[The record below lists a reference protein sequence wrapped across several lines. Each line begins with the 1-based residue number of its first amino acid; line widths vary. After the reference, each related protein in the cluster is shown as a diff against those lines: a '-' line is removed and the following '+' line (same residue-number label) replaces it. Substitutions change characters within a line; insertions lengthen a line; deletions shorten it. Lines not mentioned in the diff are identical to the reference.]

1 MTKPWWG
8 KETTPEQTSHIVRG
22 SGPSRQQPELVKSSR
37 DSVSA
42 EVRSRINSYTPEW
55 TNLRPGDAGIAL
67 VQLFGEQTEP
77 VLERINKLPEKSF
90 VEFLRIAGVEPL
102 TALSAS
108 AMLEFQ
114 VSDGAPQSVLVGKGF
129 QVGARPADGEGD
141 LVVFE
146 TERSLFAAPAK
157 IAEMHVE
164 EGALFLEVS
173 AGENSSFLPFGK
185 KAIPGRAL
193 HIGLSGEAV
202 PGPFITLGF
211 RVAAPAQEP
220 PPVASG
226 GIAPLSIPPA
236 PLLRWEVL
244 DGNEYEPADV
254 IFDETGGLLRSG
266 IVELRLPRQW
276 RKGRPDGLQG
286 DTPLRWLRLRIV
298 FGQYAKSPS
307 LSFIKLNMAQAIA
320 ARTIRNEILEH
331 VTAITNVAQRFGNT
345 RMRVNQTPV
354 LAGSLILEVD
364 EGGFDLGPTLGEL
377 PEETDGAVDQ
387 GATSK
392 AKRWQEVDDLSQFG
406 PDDRVYL
413 LDRASGEVT
422 FGDGINGQSV
432 PVGFRNVR
440 AVSYRV
446 GGGAGG
452 AVQAEAVSTMV
463 TSIPFITGVTNP
475 LPASGGSDAES
486 QKNTMRRGPQEI
498 RARGRAVTVADYALM
513 ALRAQGARVLRAHA
527 ISGLHPSFPGL
538 PIPGVVGVFVV
549 PPERNEGP
557 PMPDELTL
565 RAVSQFL
572 SKELAPVGVEVV
584 AAAPT
589 YYRVRAEVS
598 IIIDPAVNVGD
609 AARRVTKCLDNYLH
623 PLRGGDDGEGW
634 PFGGTLQYLAI
645 QRRLITTVQGIRA
658 VPRLNLVVNGIRLA
672 NCTDFSIPAYSLFWP
687 EGHEVVAVDPKE
699 AL

>member
-1 MTKPWWG
+1 
-8 KETTPEQTSHIVRG
+8 
-22 SGPSRQQPELVKSSR
+22 VKSAR
-37 DSVSA
+37 DWVSA
-42 EVRSRINSYTPEW
+42 EARSRIISYTPEW
-55 TNLRPGDAGIAL
+55 TNLRQGDAGLAL
-67 VQLFGEQTEP
+67 VQLFGELAEP
-77 VLERINKLPEKSF
+77 ILERVNRLPEKSF

-108 AMLEFQ
+108 AMLEFK
-114 VSDGAPQSVLVGKGF
+114 VSDGAPQSVLVAKGF
-129 QVGARPADGEGD
+129 QVGARPASGEGD

-157 IAEMHVE
+157 IEEMHVQ
-164 EGALFLEVS
+164 EGALFLEVNTNGGEG
-173 AGENSSFLPFGK
+173 AGFLPFGK

-211 RVAAPAQEP
+211 RVAAPSQES

-226 GIAPLSIPPA
+226 GVAPLAIPPA
-236 PLLRWEVL
+236 PLLRWDVL
-244 DGNEYEPADV
+244 DGAEYQPADV
-254 IFDETGGLLRSG
+254 IVDETGGLLRTG
-266 IVELRLPRQW
+266 IIELRLPRQW

-286 DTPLRWLRLRIV
+286 DAPLRWLRLRIV
-298 FGQYAKSPS
+298 FGQYVKSPS

-320 ARTIRNEILEH
+320 ARTIRNEALEH
-331 VTAITNVAQRFGNT
+331 VTAITNVAQRIRNT
-345 RMRVNQTPV
+345 RMRVSQTPV

-364 EGGFDLGPTLGEL
+364 EGGFDLGPALGEENEDGL
-377 PEETDGAVDQ
+377 QTEETGGAADL
-387 GATSK
+387 GATGK
-392 AKRWQEVDDLSQFG
+392 AKRWREVDDLSQYG
-406 PDDRVYL
+406 PDDRVYV

-432 PVGFRNVR
+432 PLGFRNVR

-452 AVQAEAVSTMV
+452 AVQAEAVSTML

-486 QKNTMRRGPQEI
+486 QKSTMRRGPQEI

-513 ALRAQGARVLRAHA
+513 ALRAQGARVERAHA

-557 PMPDELTL
+557 PTPDEATL
-565 RAVSQFL
+565 RAVSQYL
-572 SKELAPVGVEVV
+572 SRELAPAGVEVV

-589 YYRVRAEVS
+589 FYRVRAEVS
-598 IIIDPAVNVGD
+598 IIIDPAVDVGD
-609 AARRVTKCLDNYLH
+609 AARRVTRCLDDFLH

-658 VPRLNLVVNGIRLA
+658 VPSLNLVVNGIRLA

-687 EGHEVVAVDPKE
+687 EGHEVVAIDPKE